1 MVFSHLLKQKLGHL
15 RQHASRHASVE
26 SSPVIGCP
34 SGRILMHRCV
44 RPTAASVAGATL
56 LACYSCGNAQ
66 QTRTRSA
73 RVGWRQFEQ
82 LRGVAARRVVDGDV
96 EGLGHARELGYGVRL
111 VGVMV
116 MPPALL
122 HQAVPRKVLLAVVV
136 KSHAG
141 DVQPAEAQ
149 AAQALEHVL
158 QSVGHAV
165 HGRLRQDRKRH
176 PRCRQRR
183 HQAVARLLVR
193 AEDGGEGAE
202 VHGVRPVCMM
212 ALEDVA
218 VEAIDDEQAPL
229 PQAAGVGWQQR
240 KHVVREHERVIGAAI
255 DAASDGR
262 VCWTVEEQRCV
273 RQRA

>member
-56 LACYSCGNAQ
+56 LACCSCGNAQ

-96 EGLGHARELGYGVRL
+96 E
-111 VGVMV
+111 
-116 MPPALL
+116 
-122 HQAVPRKVLLAVVV
+122 
-136 KSHAG
+136 
-141 DVQPAEAQ
+141 
-149 AAQALEHVL
+149 
-158 QSVGHAV
+158 
-165 HGRLRQDRKRH
+165 
-176 PRCRQRR
+176 
-183 HQAVARLLVR
+183 
-193 AEDGGEGAE
+193 DGGEGAE
-202 VHGVRPVCMM
+202 VHGVRPVGMM